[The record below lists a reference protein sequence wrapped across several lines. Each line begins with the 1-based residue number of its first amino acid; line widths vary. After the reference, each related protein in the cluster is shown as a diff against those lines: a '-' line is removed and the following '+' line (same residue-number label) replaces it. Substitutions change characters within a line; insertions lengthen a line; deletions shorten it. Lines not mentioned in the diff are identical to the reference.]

1 MPIGRTHPGGSHASF
16 QASSLVRRLL
26 WVAVKRFQAP
36 HPNGG
41 EVVNAV
47 YERPE
52 VFHSPSLVEVSMNET
67 LHQCIEECVDCHSI
81 CLNTTTYCLEQ
92 GGRHAEGGHMRL
104 LIDCAEICQTSAN
117 FMLRGSPL
125 HARTSAVCA
134 EICARCAEDCGHFKD
149 DAHMERC
156 AETCRRCAESC
167 RQMAA
172 HG

>member
-1 MPIGRTHPGGSHASF
+1 
-16 QASSLVRRLL
+16 
-26 WVAVKRFQAP
+26 
-36 HPNGG
+36 
-41 EVVNAV
+41 
-47 YERPE
+47 
-52 VFHSPSLVEVSMNET
+52 MNET
-67 LHQCIEECVDCHSI
+67 LHQCIEECVNCHGI
-81 CLNTTTYCLEQ
+81 CLNTITYCLEQ
-92 GGRHAEGGHMRL
+92 GGRHAEGGHIRL
-104 LIDCAEICQTSAN
+104 LIDCVEICQTSAN

-125 HARTSAVCA
+125 HARTCAVCA